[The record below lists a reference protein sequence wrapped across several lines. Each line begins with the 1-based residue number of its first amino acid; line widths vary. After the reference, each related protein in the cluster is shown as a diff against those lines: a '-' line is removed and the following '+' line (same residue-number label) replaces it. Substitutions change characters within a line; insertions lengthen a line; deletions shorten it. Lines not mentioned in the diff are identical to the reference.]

1 MDDSNGSIN
10 YNINNISKQLGG
22 QNEVIIRNF
31 IIGKKGCIEATII
44 YINGLV
50 NKDII
55 DRDILNPLMLHV
67 DEDLINFEN
76 VENYIYK
83 KYIAVSNTY
92 IETDINKVVDSI
104 KRGKTVLLIQDSCNF
119 ILIDTTGGVYRA
131 VTEPGC
137 FCLSPR
143 KGILVC

>member
-104 KRGKTVLLIQDSCNF
+104 KRGKTVLLIQDSCN
-119 ILIDTTGGVYRA
+119 
-131 VTEPGC
+131 
-137 FCLSPR
+137 
-143 KGILVC
+143 